1 MGTLAVL
8 LLTATWFNGA
18 FALRHWGPVALLAL
32 VTAAASAW
40 SGVLR
45 VPRGAPQ
52 VAVGAIFV
60 LAAWALLSAV
70 WAESPSRALE
80 GGARTLLYAV
90 LFLMALATPRDAAG
104 AARLSVLVMTGVGAI
119 AGITLIELVFD
130 GNGAFLAGRL
140 DAPVGYRNATACLFA
155 LGFWPFVSAAARH
168 GVAVPLRALAFAA
181 ALLVLGLALLTQSR
195 GVVLGLALGGAVA
208 VGLGPDRLRRLWVA
222 IAAAGALALASG
234 SLLVPYHAFAD
245 GRPESAADIETAV
258 TALLVLVVGGFAVA
272 LAAALLDA
280 GLRVGERTRRSLER
294 AALAGAVAMVPV
306 ALIVT
311 VAAVGNPVTFAT
323 DRFDEFRSLETVPAG
338 ETRLTFGG
346 GQRSDLWR
354 IALLELSANPVTG
367 VGEGNYLFRYYEERR
382 TDRNVSTPHGLA
394 FSALAET
401 GLVGAL
407 ALLTFLLSAATTVA
421 RYWRGAAPEARR
433 AASAMLAV
441 AAVGF
446 GQAMVDWLWLI
457 PGLMGL
463 AFVALGLALACL
475 LPARDA
481 GGGTPARSIITPRAA
496 AVALAL
502 GALAVCSLYLSDVN
516 IRRARAPDVSA
527 ADQLRA
533 ARLAHRLNPWSVT
546 PLQLQAGAHEELGR
560 PGRARR
566 ELGQALEREPANFAL
581 LALIGDFELR
591 RGNAAAARGW
601 YERALRR
608 NPLDVGLQQLAR
620 RGLPEAR

>member
-1 MGTLAVL
+1 MATLVVL

-32 VTAAASAW
+32 VTATASAW
-40 SGVLR
+40 SGGLR
-45 VPRGAPQ
+45 VGRGPAR
-52 VAVGAIFV
+52 VALGAIFV
-60 LAAWALLSAV
+60 LAAWAVLSAV
-70 WAESPSRALE
+70 WAESPGRALE

-104 AARLSVLVMTGVGAI
+104 AERLSALVMTGVGAI
-119 AGITLIELVFD
+119 AGVTLIELVSD
-130 GNGAFLAGRL
+130 GTAAFLAGRL

-168 GVAVPLRALAFAA
+168 GGAVPKRSLAFAA

-195 GVVLGLALGGAVA
+195 GVIFGLALGGAVA

-234 SLLVPYHAFAD
+234 SLLVPYRAFAA
-245 GRPESAADIETAV
+245 GHPESAADIETAV
-258 TALLVLVVGGFAVA
+258 TALLVMVVGGVAVA
-272 LAAALLDA
+272 FAAALLDD
-280 GLRVGERTRRSLER
+280 GLRVGERTRRSLHR
-294 AALAGAVAMVPV
+294 VALASAVGMVPAV
-306 ALIVT
+306 LIVT
-311 VAAVGNPVTFAT
+311 VVAVGNPVTFAT
-323 DRFDEFRSLETVPAG
+323 DRFDEFRSLETAPSG

-354 IALLELSANPVTG
+354 IALLELSDNPVTG

-382 TDRNVSTPHGLA
+382 TDRNLSTPHGLA

-407 ALLTFLLSAATTVA
+407 ALLTFLLSAAAAVA
-421 RYWRGAAPEARR
+421 RYWRGATPGARR
-433 AASAMLAV
+433 AASAMLAA

-446 GQAMVDWLWLI
+446 GQAMVDWIWLI

-463 AFVALGLALACL
+463 TFVALGLALACL
-475 LPARDA
+475 LPVRHA
-481 GGGTPARSIITPRAA
+481 GRETAGRSILPRRAT

-502 GALAVCSLYLSDVN
+502 SAFAVCSLYLSDVN
-516 IRRARAPDVSA
+516 IRQARAPDVSA
-527 ADQLRA
+527 ADRLSA
-533 ARLAHRLNPWSVT
+533 ARLAYRLNPWST
-546 PLQLQAGAHEELGR
+546 TALQLQAGAYEELGR
-560 PGRARR
+560 PRQARR
-566 ELGQALEREPANFAL
+566 KLVQALEREPANFAL
-581 LALIGDFELR
+581 LALLGDFELR
-591 RGNAAAARGW
+591 RGNAAEARGW
-601 YERALRR
+601 YRRALRR